1 MAIKETPI
9 EFAVD
14 DISKFLFKYCSA
26 LNISVKLNPDPTP
39 LRTQGLG
46 QFPLTRFGVG
56 IAAHVH
62 PRAAP
67 LNILRPPATI
77 HGCIK
82 RPIAR

>member
-1 MAIKETPI
+1 
-9 EFAVD
+9 
-14 DISKFLFKYCSA
+14 
-26 LNISVKLNPDPTP
+26 
-39 LRTQGLG
+39 
-46 QFPLTRFGVG
+46 
-56 IAAHVH
+56 VH